1 MSQADFVSRGQ
12 ALVAAGQYQE
22 AVKVCRLGLLG
33 RPTTVEGRVVLGQA
47 LLALK
52 RYDEVLAEMR
62 VALEL
67 DHASIPA
74 QILKGE
80 ALLRKGDINAAVET
94 LHKVRQVAPG
104 DAQILKL
111 LAQAEQASAKPAI
124 STSHPAVS
132 YVGSETKN
140 YPGHTDPHG
149 DEDSGGGFTKPTS
162 LSAPG
167 ALRRS
172 SERRAAVP
180 EGTPSPDELAV
191 GDKSGTVEVDPDL
204 EGVEVPDD
212 VDFDDL
218 AAPPRAARPAK
229 IGGERGNVKS
239 SRKQEGS
246 TVQGTRKAQAE
257 ALARS
262 KAEAGA
268 RKRSSK
274 KESTPAIDL
283 DDDDMVELAETRLPP
298 SAGKPRAK
306 LPGPISSVRNAVGM
320 PSGPIDG
327 PAAPPDRFG
336 QEAEPLGSMTRGRDK
351 PPSAPPPPLAQA
363 LAAQPHLQVTQLPPQ
378 PSGMAVPRLAA
389 AMPTVAAAPMQPSPA
404 SIAAAARPTMAIQPP
419 GPPPQQQHPNWAQAT
434 TLAPQHDPRSLAAA
448 LEPTARPD
456 QMMDPHLA
464 ALFSGTP
471 SDAVAIEQPSI
482 TPMPPGP
489 NVRTGMRKPRS
500 KLQIAMWALIASLVI
515 GGGAF
520 GGFQIRAMRLQKQI
534 AAARDRATDL
544 AKADTWSGW
553 AAAYTSLA
561 DIANASSTLE
571 NRAALARARAL
582 IAYEFYDGVA
592 DAKAMVDSLGGQGGL
607 DADLAAAFLALAQN
621 DGKAAK
627 IAADAALQASTPQDP
642 AALYVT
648 GQAALLNGDLKLAT
662 LSLKDAYGKEPRPM
676 YGVALAH
683 AYAAG
688 GSWEDAVA
696 TLERVL
702 GTSPEYPAAQIEKA
716 RVFAASGRIVPTTS
730 LGMDIRG
737 SLQKL
742 VAEAGQPLAKQQ
754 HGVALGQVA
763 FAELALARVDYARG
777 DATSARGDLRAASDQ
792 VLDDQR
798 FAEEAIDTLYAMGDL
813 AAAQSSISRA
823 LQLWPTSR
831 RARVALAEVL
841 VANGRA
847 NDALD
852 ALATKQVDATTLPL
866 GLAVR
871 GLARS
876 AANDIDGAR
885 ADLEAALKKAPNL
898 EAALVG
904 RAWLHLD
911 ANEVDDAR
919 KLIEPHVAAAGA
931 SPAITTTYAA
941 ILSRSKDEKDRTKA
955 KSMLEKVV
963 AGPQGLDAGRAQL
976 ELARIDRDLGDFAA
990 AKTAFAEAIKNNAPD
1005 ARLESALLMIEQH
1018 DPNGARETLEALYKD
1033 GGDRPSGRLV
1043 LELAR
1048 ARMLVGANDEAKKL
1062 LDGAD
1067 KLPDIVKWK
1076 LERERGRLAL
1086 RKGDIA
1092 AAATAFGKALDSCG
1106 GDYETFLL
1114 AADTSTA
1121 DDKQT
1126 ASLAEKVKKLAPE
1139 RLKGQPE
1146 AKIVAGKLAIA
1157 AGKDNEALAQFNEA
1171 AGELKKATVRRQAQA
1186 HYGIAFVKY
1195 DQHQDGEAINELGLV
1210 NEEDPSLYS
1219 AYLFH
1224 ATLLAGKKKKEA
1236 LDLARKAVTYNPD
1249 SADGWLLVGMLGDKK
1264 ARSEALAKLAT
1275 LTLNADQQ
1283 KQLAALKK

>member
-1 MSQADFVSRGQ
+1 VSQADFVSRGQ

-67 DHASIPA
+67 DHSSIPA

-80 ALLRKGDINAAVET
+80 ALLRKGDNNAAIET
-94 LHKVRQVAPG
+94 LHKVRQAAPG

-111 LAQAEQASAKPAI
+111 LAQAEQASAKPPM
-124 STSHPAVS
+124 STSHPSVS
-132 YVGSETKN
+132 YVGATETKH
-140 YPGHTDPHG
+140 YPGNAAEG
-149 DEDSGGGFTKPTS
+149 EEDSGGGYTRPTS

-180 EGTPSPDELAV
+180 EGTPSPAELAV
-191 GDKSGTVEVDPDL
+191 GDKSGTVEVDPEL

-218 AAPPRAARPAK
+218 AAPPKAAKPAK
-229 IGGERGNVKS
+229 IGGARGNVKS
-239 SRKQEGS
+239 SRKADHS
-246 TVQGTRKAQAE
+246 TVQGTRKSQAE
-257 ALARS
+257 ALAR
-262 KAEAGA
+262 K
-268 RKRSSK
+268 KPSK
-274 KESTPAIDL
+274 KESTPALDL
-283 DDDDMVELAETRLPP
+283 DDEDVVELAETRLPP
-298 SAGKPRAK
+298 SAAKPRAR
-306 LPGPISSVRNAVGM
+306 LPGPISQVRNAVGL
-320 PSGPIDG
+320 PSGPIDA
-327 PAAPPDRFG
+327 PAAPAGRFG
-336 QEAEPLGSMTRGRDK
+336 QEAEPPGSMTRGREK
-351 PPSAPPPPLAQA
+351 GPSAPPPLAQS
-363 LAAQPHLQVTQLPPQ
+363 LAAQPHHLQVTQLPPP

-389 AMPTVAAAPMQPSPA
+389 SMPTVAAAPMPPSPA
-404 SIAAAARPTMAIQPP
+404 SVAASHRPTLAIQPP
-419 GPPPQQQHPNWAQAT
+419 PQQAPNWAQAT
-434 TLAPQHDPRSLAAA
+434 ALPPPPDPRSMAAA
-448 LEPTARPD
+448 FEPTARPD
-456 QMMDPHLA
+456 QLIDPHLA
-464 ALFSGTP
+464 ALFSGSP
-471 SDAVAIEQPSI
+471 ADAVAIEQPSI

-500 KLQIAMWALIASLVI
+500 KLQIAMWALIASVVI

-520 GGFQIRAMRLQKQI
+520 AGFQIRAMRLQKQI
-534 AAARDRATDL
+534 AALRDRATDL

-553 AAAYTSLA
+553 NAAYNSLA
-561 DIANASSTLE
+561 DIANASATLE

-582 IAYEFYDGVA
+582 IAYEFHDGVP
-592 DAKAMVDSLGGQGGL
+592 DAKAQVDGLGGQGGL
-607 DADLAAAFLALAQN
+607 DANLAAAFLALAQN

-627 IAADAALQASTPQDP
+627 LAADAALQAATPQDP

-662 LSLKDAYGKEPRPM
+662 LSLKDAYGKEARPM

-688 GSWEDAVA
+688 NSWEDAA
-696 TLERVL
+696 TTLERVL
-702 GTSPEYPAAQIEKA
+702 GASPDYPAAMIEKA
-716 RVFAASGRIVPTTS
+716 RVFAAAGRVVPTTTT
-730 LGMDIRG
+730 GMDLRG
-737 SLQKL
+737 GLQKL
-742 VAEAGQPLAKQQ
+742 VAEAGQPLAKQPR
-754 HGVALGQVA
+754 GVAPAQVA

-792 VLDDQR
+792 QLDDQR

-813 AAAQSSISRA
+813 TAANSSITRA
-823 LQLWPTSR
+823 MNLWPASKRTR
-831 RARVALAEVL
+831 ITLAEVL
-841 VANGRA
+841 LASGRA
-847 NDALD
+847 NDAIDTLV
-852 ALATKQVDATTLPL
+852 TKQIDATTLPL

-871 GLARS
+871 GVAR
-876 AANDIDGAR
+876 AKANDVDGGR

-904 RAWLHLD
+904 RAWMHLD
-911 ANEVDDAR
+911 ANELDDAR
-919 KLIEPHVAAAGA
+919 KLIEPHNAPAGM
-931 SPAITTTYAA
+931 SPAITTIYAA
-941 ILSRSKDEKDRTKA
+941 ILSRSKDAVDRTKA
-955 KSMLEKVV
+955 KSLLEKVV

-976 ELARIDRDLGDFAA
+976 ELARIDADLGDFAA

-1018 DPNGARETLEALYKD
+1018 DPAGARETLEALYKD
-1033 GGDRPSGRLV
+1033 SGERPQARLV

-1114 AADTSTA
+1114 AADTATA
-1121 DDKQT
+1121 DEKQT
-1126 ASLAEKVKKLAPE
+1126 AGLAEKVKKLAPQG
-1139 RLKGQPE
+1139 LKGQPE

-1157 AGKDNEALAQFNEA
+1157 AGKDSEALTQFNEA
-1171 AGELKKATVRRQAQA
+1171 ASELKKATVRRQAQA

-1195 DQHQDGEAINELGLV
+1195 DQHADGEAINELGLV
-1210 NEEDPSLYS
+1210 NEQDPSLYS

-1236 LDLARKAVTYNPD
+1236 FDLARKAVTYNPD
-1249 SADGWLLVGMLGDKK
+1249 SADGWLLVGTLGDRK
-1264 ARSEALAKLAT
+1264 ARGEALAKLGT

-1283 KQLAALKK
+1283 KQLAALKR

>member
-1 MSQADFVSRGQ
+1 VSQADFVSRGQ

-67 DHASIPA
+67 DHSSIPA

-80 ALLRKGDINAAVET
+80 ALLRKGDNNAAIEA

-111 LAQAEQASAKPAI
+111 LAQAEQASVKPAI
-124 STSHPAVS
+124 STSHPSVS
-132 YVGSETKN
+132 YVGATETKH
-140 YPGHTDPHG
+140 YPGNAAEG
-149 DEDSGGGFTKPTS
+149 EEDSGGGFTKPTS

-167 ALRRS
+167 AMRRS
-172 SERRAAVP
+172 SERRAAVAP
-180 EGTPSPDELAV
+180 EGTPSPAELAI

-204 EGVEVPDD
+204 EGIEIPDDD

-218 AAPPRAARPAK
+218 AAPPRAAKPGK
-229 IGGERGNVKS
+229 IGGARGNVKS
-239 SRKQEGS
+239 SRKADHS
-246 TVQGTRKAQAE
+246 TVQGSRRSQAE
-257 ALARS
+257 ALS
-262 KAEAGA
+262 
-268 RKRSSK
+268 RKKPK
-274 KESTPAIDL
+274 KEATPALDL
-283 DDDDMVELAETRLPP
+283 DDDDVVELAETRLPP
-298 SAGKPRAK
+298 SVAKPRAK
-306 LPGPISSVRNAVGM
+306 LPGPVSQVRNAVGL

-327 PAAPPDRFG
+327 PAAPP
-336 QEAEPLGSMTRGRDK
+336 PRGK
-351 PPSAPPPPLAQA
+351 PPSVQPLAQS
-363 LAAQPHLQVTQLPPQ
+363 LASQPHHMQVTQAPG
-378 PSGMAVPRLAA
+378 GMAVPRLAA
-389 AMPTVAAAPMQPSPA
+389 AMPTVAAAPMPPSPQ
-404 SIAAAARPTMAIQPP
+404 SIANAARPTLAIQPP
-419 GPPPQQQHPNWAQAT
+419 PQQAPNWAQAT
-434 TLAPQHDPRSLAAA
+434 ALPPPPDPRSMAAA
-448 LEPTARPD
+448 FEPTARPE
-456 QMMDPHLA
+456 QLIDPHLA
-464 ALFSGTP
+464 ALFSGSP
-471 SDAVAIEQPSI
+471 ADAVAIEQPSI
-482 TPMPPGP
+482 TPMPAAP

-500 KLQIAMWALIASLVI
+500 KLQIAMWALIASVVI

-520 GGFQIRAMRLQKQI
+520 AGFQIRAMRLQKQI
-534 AAARDRATDL
+534 AALRDRATDL

-553 AAAYTSLA
+553 NAAYNSLA
-561 DIANASSTLE
+561 DIANASATLE

-582 IAYEFYDGVA
+582 IAYEFYDGVP
-592 DAKAMVDSLGGQGGL
+592 DAKAQVEGLAGQGGL
-607 DADLAAAFLALAQN
+607 DANLAAAFVALAQN

-627 IAADAALQASTPQDP
+627 LAADAALQAATPQDP

-662 LSLKDAYGKEPRPM
+662 LSLKDAYGKEARPM

-688 GSWEDAVA
+688 NSWEEAA
-696 TLERVL
+696 GTLERVL
-702 GTSPEYPAAQIEKA
+702 GASPDYPAAMIEKA
-716 RVFAASGRIVPTTS
+716 RVFAASGRVVPTTTT
-730 LGMDIRG
+730 GMDLRG
-737 SLQKL
+737 ALQKL
-742 VAEAGQPLAKQQ
+742 VAEAGQPLAKQPR
-754 HGVALGQVA
+754 GVAPAQVA

-813 AAAQSSISRA
+813 TAANSSITRA
-823 LQLWPTSR
+823 MKLWPESKRSR
-831 RARVALAEVL
+831 IALAEVHF
-841 VANGRA
+841 ANGRA
-847 NDALD
+847 NDAID
-852 ALATKQVDATTLPL
+852 ALVTKQIDATTLPL

-871 GLARS
+871 GVAR
-876 AANDIDGAR
+876 AKANDVDGGR
-885 ADLEAALKKAPNL
+885 GDLEAALKKAPNL

-904 RAWLHLD
+904 RAWMHLD

-919 KLIEPHVAAAGA
+919 KLIEPHNAAAGV
-931 SPAITTTYAA
+931 SPAIATTYAA
-941 ILSRSKDEKDRTKA
+941 ILSRSKDAGDRTKA

-976 ELARIDRDLGDFAA
+976 ELARIDSELGDFAA

-1018 DPNGARETLEALYKD
+1018 DPAGARETLEALYKD
-1033 GGDRPSGRLV
+1033 SGERPPAKLV

-1048 ARMLVGANDEAKKL
+1048 ARMLVGANDDAKKL

-1114 AADTSTA
+1114 AADTATA
-1121 DDKQT
+1121 DEKQT
-1126 ASLAEKVKKLAPE
+1126 AGLAEKVKKLAPQG
-1139 RLKGQPE
+1139 LKGQPE

-1157 AGKDNEALAQFNEA
+1157 AGKDTEALTQFNEA
-1171 AGELKKATVRRQAQA
+1171 ASELKKATVRRQAQA

-1195 DQHQDGEAINELGLV
+1195 DQHADGEAINELGLV

-1224 ATLLAGKKKKEA
+1224 ATLLGTKKKKEA
-1236 LDLARKAVTYNPD
+1236 FELARKAVTYNPD
-1249 SADGWLLVGMLGDKK
+1249 SADGWLLVGTLGDRK
-1264 ARSEALAKLAT
+1264 ARGEALAKLGT

-1283 KQLAALKK
+1283 KQLTALKK